1 MIDPIGFWHQATK
14 PALAALIDR
23 KRQRHSEIN
32 DINMLNHAI
41 GGQALDIAIP
51 LAGDS
56 TNDLLISAQHA

>member
-1 MIDPIGFWHQATK
+1 MIDPIGCWHQATK

-41 GGQALDIAIP
+41 GAQALDIAIH
-51 LAGDS
+51 LAGDR
-56 TNDLLISAQHA
+56 TDDVLISA